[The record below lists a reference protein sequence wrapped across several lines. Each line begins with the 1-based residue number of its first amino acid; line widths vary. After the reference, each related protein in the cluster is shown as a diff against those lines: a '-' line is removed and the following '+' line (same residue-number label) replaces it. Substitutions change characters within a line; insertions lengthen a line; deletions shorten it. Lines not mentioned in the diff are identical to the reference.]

1 MWFASMRVA
10 AAVRLGRPYPYWM
23 LKLAPAGPAKQ
34 NSPLGQGLVI
44 GVADARTTWR
54 TSLAESGDVIWPR
67 NAAAFPS
74 ATTSAA
80 TPPLVGVPVEVE
92 PSLFGTEKSECGPYD
107 VSDERER
114 NVLLLSTKA
123 QKASL
128 LFGAGGQVAPLRVE
142 WSPVSELPGHTLA

>member
-1 MWFASMRVA
+1 
-10 AAVRLGRPYPYWM
+10 M
-23 LKLAPAGPAKQ
+23 LKPAPAGPAKQ
-34 NSPLGQGLVI
+34 NSPLGHGLVI

-54 TSLAESGDVIWPR
+54 TSLELNGALIAFR
-67 NAAAFPS
+67 AAAAFPS

-80 TPPLVGVPVEVE
+80 TPALVGVPVDVD

-107 VSDERER
+107 VNEERDR
-114 NVLLLSTKA
+114 NELLLSTNA